1 MNSTPPRFRQR
12 LTAVIA
18 LMSLLGFVLSACAAD
33 DPVLEEQTPTTTD
46 DAAEMD
52 EMDDDGHMDEA
63 DAEHMDFSFGEP
75 ADAASADRVI
85 EIDALDTLE
94 FDPSEI
100 TISVGETVTFRV
112 TDPGALPHDFTLGTA
127 EMQDEHEAEMA
138 EMSGDMMMHDEPNV
152 FALSSGET
160 MEMTWHFTEPG
171 EILFGCHQPGHYGAG
186 MKGTITIE
194 G

>member
-1 MNSTPPRFRQR
+1 MDTTPPQFRQR
-12 LTAVIA
+12 LTALVA
-18 LMSLLGFVLSACAAD
+18 LISLLGLLLSACAAD
-33 DPVLEEQTPTTTD
+33 DPVLEEETPTTAD
-46 DAAEMD
+46 DMAGMD
-52 EMDDDGHMDEA
+52 GMDGA
-63 DAEHMDFSFGEP
+63 DAEHEDFSFGEP

-85 EIDALDTLE
+85 EIAALDTLE

-100 TISVGETVTFRV
+100 TVSVGETVTFRV
-112 TDPGALPHDFTLGTA
+112 TDPGALPHDFALGTT

-138 EMSGDMMMHDEPNV
+138 EMSGDMMHDEPNV
-152 FALSSGET
+152 FSLSSGET
-160 MEMTWHFTEPG
+160 MEMTWLFTEPG

>member
-1 MNSTPPRFRQR
+1 MDTTPPQIRQR
-12 LTAVIA
+12 LTAFIA
-18 LMSLLGFVLSACAAD
+18 LISMLGLVLSACAKD
-33 DPVLEEQTPTTTD
+33 DPVLEEETPTTAGD
-46 DAAEMD
+46 MSGME
-52 EMDDDGHMDEA
+52 DDGHMDEA

-75 ADAASADRVI
+75 ADASSADRVI

-100 TISVGETVTFRV
+100 TVSVGETVTLRV
-112 TDPGALPHDFTLGTA
+112 TDRGALPHDFALGTA

-138 EMSGDMMMHDEPNV
+138 EMSGDMMHDEPNV
-152 FALSSGET
+152 FSLSSGET
-160 MEMTWHFTEPG
+160 MEITWHFTEPG
-171 EILFGCHQPGHYGAG
+171 EIIFGCHQPGHYGAG